1 MLSSPRASEK
11 TVNIM
16 TVRNMTRREMI
27 RLATLTAGAGLA
39 GLGSVVDGVR
49 VRAQASLYWPR
60 AGEWETRAPRDAGMD
75 ASGIE
80 DALQYA
86 GDHNSTGVVVVRGGR
101 IVAERYWNG
110 WTAETTEPIFSS
122 SKSLTSTLIGM
133 AIEDRKIKGLS
144 QSASDFVPSWK
155 GTPKAAIT
163 IRHMLT
169 MTSGIRVG
177 SANVSPDVDAFE
189 ATAALPLDHAPGEVW
204 AYNTPIYRMLVHII
218 EIASGQSIDAFTE
231 RKLSGPIGMGASKW
245 DCEPAPNGRTNCTWY
260 RSNLRDMSRFGLLIL
275 RNGKWEDRQL
285 VSAAFLKEAT
295 NTSQKLNE
303 SYGYLWWLN
312 GKASYRLPS
321 GVGGVVP
328 GMLWPDCPP
337 DTFAALGAM
346 DKKIYVV
353 PSLDLVVSRHGP
365 SAGAGAEGGRMSFNN
380 QLLGRVCRAIRS

>member
-1 MLSSPRASEK
+1 
-11 TVNIM
+11 
-16 TVRNMTRREMI
+16 MI
-27 RLATLTAGAGLA
+27 RLAALSTGAGVA
-39 GLGSVVDGVR
+39 ARLGGVGDVK
-49 VRAQASLYWPR
+49 VRAQASAYWPR
-60 AGEWETRAPRDAGMD
+60 AGEWDTRAPRDAGMD
-75 ASGIE
+75 AAALE
-80 DALQYA
+80 EALQYA
-86 GDHNSTGVVVVRGGR
+86 GDRNSTGLIVLRGGR
-101 IVAERYWNG
+101 IVAERYWKG
-110 WTAETTEPIFSS
+110 WTADTTEPIFSS

-133 AIEDRKIKGLS
+133 AIEDGKIKS
-144 QSASDFVPSWK
+144 VNQSASDFVPSWR

-177 SANVSPDVDAFE
+177 SANVSPDADAFE
-189 ATAALPLDHAPGEVW
+189 ETAALPLDHAPGEAW

-218 EIASGQSIDAFTE
+218 EIASGESIDAFTR
-231 RKLSGPIGMGASKW
+231 RKLSGPVGMGASKW
-245 DCEPAPNGRTNCTWY
+245 DCEPAPKGRTNCTWY

-275 RNGKWEDRQL
+275 RNGKWENRQL
-285 VSAAFLKEAT
+285 VSAAFLREST
-295 NTSQKLNE
+295 NTSQTLNE

-328 GMLWPDCPP
+328 GMLWPDCPA

-380 QLLGRVCRAIRS
+380 QLLGRVCRSVRS